1 MKNQTSLA
9 AIDFSCESDLARP
22 RARTTRTEHDA
33 WRTVT
38 SATQQP
44 KHHDTRTTSMRQ
56 KITCPVSAHLEETEY
71 TKNPTTGR
79 ILGVLDCT
87 AAPGTAVDCKMLCAK
102 RLNARLALH
111 KRARC
116 TSDDVPRDDAPTRSG
131 DSIEGKLTRC

>member
-1 MKNQTSLA
+1 
-9 AIDFSCESDLARP
+9 
-22 RARTTRTEHDA
+22 
-33 WRTVT
+33 
-38 SATQQP
+38 
-44 KHHDTRTTSMRQ
+44 MRQ

-131 DSIEGKLTRC
+131 DSFEGKLTRC